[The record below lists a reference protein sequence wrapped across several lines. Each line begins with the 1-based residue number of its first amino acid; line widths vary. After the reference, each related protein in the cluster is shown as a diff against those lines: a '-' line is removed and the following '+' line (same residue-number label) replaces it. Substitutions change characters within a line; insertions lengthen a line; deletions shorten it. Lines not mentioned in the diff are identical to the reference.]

1 MPAADFRPAGAS
13 QYSTG
18 GVCFLRSGP
27 MSGPVRYFANACAA
41 AFLSAS
47 DCSRTAM
54 KPTPPHAVW
63 SPFAFRKLAMSQFVP
78 NFHFASPLSTL
89 IIALGRWR
97 IATSPAMKRACESLG
112 FNVRKSGG
120 MTFCCERD
128 PLLESAHRVGAV
140 ERPRLDG
147 AVVRPAAVDE
157 HEGE

>member
-27 MSGPVRYFANACAA
+27 MSGPVRYLANACAA
-41 AFLSAS
+41 VFLSAS

-63 SPFAFRKLAMSQFVP
+63 SPFAFGKLAMSQFVP
-78 NFHFASPLSTL
+78 NFHFASAFRTL

-97 IATSPAMKRACESLG
+97 IATLPAMKRACESLG
-112 FNVRKSGG
+112 FNVKKSGG
-120 MTFCCERD
+120 MTFCCASETHLSS
-128 PLLESAHRVGAV
+128 PLTASAL
-140 ERPRLDG
+140 LDVHG
-147 AVVRPAAVDE
+147 LVVLS
-157 HEGE
+157 